1 MDLIYANAEKQ
12 DLGVM
17 KDYTFDLAYGM
28 DENDFECK
36 IVEEN
41 HCCEAG
47 YYLYIEGT
55 EYGGIIDSIG
65 VVTNNSEVTYY
76 GRTWHGI
83 LNSKVLQPEGDYL
96 ICDGEANTV
105 LASLIERM
113 GLQDLFKAS
122 IEESG
127 ITISSFKMNRYI
139 SGYDGIR
146 KMLKSA
152 GAKLKISFNEGMV
165 ELSAVPFV
173 DYSKDDEF
181 DTDQIAFTIKK
192 NSSPINHVICL
203 GMGELSE
210 RVVLHV
216 YADSMGEISTTQSLT
231 GIQEVATVYDYPNT
245 ESEEEL
251 LQGGI
256 DIIRESWASN
266 EINFTFDSD
275 DECFDVGDVVGAV
288 EFITG
293 IAVAD
298 EITKKIVTINDYTTT
313 INYKVGESLCI

>member
-1 MDLIYANAEKQ
+1 MDLIYMNAEKQ

-36 IVEEN
+36 ISEGN

-65 VVTNNSEVTYY
+65 VVTNEYEITYY

-113 GLQDLFKAS
+113 GLQDLFTAS
-122 IEESG
+122 TEESG
-127 ITISSFKMNRYI
+127 ITISNYKMNRYI

-146 KMLKSA
+146 KMLKAS
-152 GAKLKISFNEGMV
+152 GAKLKISFKNGMV

-173 DYSKDDEF
+173 DYSKDEQF

-192 NSSPINHVICL
+192 NSNPINHVICL
-203 GMGELSE
+203 GQGELSE

-216 YADSMGEISTTQSLT
+216 YADSSGNISTTQSLT
-231 GIQEVATVYDYPNT
+231 GIQEVTAIYDYPNT
-245 ESEEEL
+245 ESYEEL
-251 LQGGI
+251 FQGGK
-256 DIIRESWASN
+256 DIITESWASN
-266 EINFTFDSD
+266 GINFAFDSNN
-275 DECFDVGDVVGAV
+275 ECFDVGDIVGAV
-288 EFITG
+288 EFFTG

-298 EITKKIVTINDYTTT
+298 EITKKIVTINDNTQT